1 MQKFQITSIKHNA
14 KKRGGFGGGRAREKR
29 VGHSDVWSA
38 TTDYHRWPPYK
49 TRGRDARAANYADAP
64 GRSLGRGA
72 PMHTSADHL
81 ARRLTHARAAFRPRQ
96 FSRLHAAHVRIY
108 SSAIY
113 PFLPRISI
121 VDPQQP
127 VRFRILYSSSS
138 SSSTFTGESRRIFLS
153 MNVLDFEG
161 TISYN
166 CIIYSINRKFLD
178 IRWLWTNMMKYTFI
192 DCMIND

>member
-1 MQKFQITSIKHNA
+1 M
-14 KKRGGFGGGRAREKR
+14 GRADKRETGR
-29 VGHSDVWSA
+29 SFGRLIG
-38 TTDYHRWPPYK
+38 DYHRPPPYK

-81 ARRLTHARAAFRPRQ
+81 ARRLTHARAPFRPRQ

-138 SSSTFTGESRRIFLS
+138 SSTFTGESRRIFLS

-166 CIIYSINRKFLD
+166 CIIYSINRKFLLLIV
-178 IRWLWTNMMKYTFI
+178 IR
-192 DCMIND
+192 

>member
-1 MQKFQITSIKHNA
+1 MQRSELGIENNSRRIW
-14 KKRGGFGGGRAREKR
+14 GGRVREKR

-38 TTDYHRWPPYK
+38 TTDYHRPPPYK

-72 PMHTSADHL
+72 PVHTSADHL
-81 ARRLTHARAAFRPRQ
+81 ARRLTHARAPFRPRQ

-138 SSSTFTGESRRIFLS
+138 SSTFTGESRRIFLS

-161 TISYN
+161 IGELFP
-166 CIIYSINRKFLD
+166 IIV
-178 IRWLWTNMMKYTFI
+178 
-192 DCMIND
+192 